1 MSATKLFS
9 IITVVKD
16 DPEGFAASINSLKKQ
31 TTHDFEFVVVD
42 SSNDT
47 TFIAE
52 ILGDSGLHEDTRVCP
67 RFG

>member
-1 MSATKLFS
+1 MNATKLFS

-42 SSNDT
+42 SSNDP
-47 TFIAE
+47 TFITQMLE
-52 ILGDSGLHEDTRVCP
+52 DSFRVT
-67 RFG
+67 